1 MSRHKKRPMN
11 PYLGG
16 ALAGILS
23 IGSVALAGKYFGAS
37 TTFVR
42 ATAFLERIFSPERI
56 AQMPYFVKDGPKLDW
71 QGMFLVGIFAGALVS
86 ALVSG
91 TFRFQLVPDSWKERF
106 GSGWAKRSAVAFVG
120 GAIAM
125 YGARLA
131 DG

>member
-1 MSRHKKRPMN
+1 MSMYKKRPMN

-56 AQMPYFVKDGPKLDW
+56 AQMPYFVKDGTIWYTAMVKFPWDDRPMAAMRSFNDRRKRTRGGPHLREKDVTHG
-71 QGMFLVGIFAGALVS
+71 QAAPEEAQAG
-86 ALVSG
+86 
-91 TFRFQLVPDSWKERF
+91 R
-106 GSGWAKRSAVAFVG
+106 
-120 GAIAM
+120 
-125 YGARLA
+125 
-131 DG
+131 